1 MFELREKLEHLLLDD
16 LNILVQKFLDRVG
29 AEVEEHGELLDS
41 IDICRLVDMYDIGEY
56 FSKTAVDVVVKFPF
70 DLTEEISVED
80 QLVNIDQQL
89 LADTFE
95 KTFQRVLQI
104 VFPAEGFLHEALDEV
119 LHSMEFSLQVSSVEL
134 GVSGCMD
141 L

>member
-1 MFELREKLEHLLLDD
+1 
-16 LNILVQKFLDRVG
+16 
-29 AEVEEHGELLDS
+29 
-41 IDICRLVDMYDIGEY
+41 MYDIGEY

-70 DLTEEISVED
+70 DLAQEISVEH

-89 LADTFE
+89 LADAFE
-95 KTFQRVLQI
+95 KAFQRVLQI

-119 LHSMEFSLQVSSVEL
+119 LHSMEFSLQVASIEL
-134 GVSGCMD
+134 RVSRCMD